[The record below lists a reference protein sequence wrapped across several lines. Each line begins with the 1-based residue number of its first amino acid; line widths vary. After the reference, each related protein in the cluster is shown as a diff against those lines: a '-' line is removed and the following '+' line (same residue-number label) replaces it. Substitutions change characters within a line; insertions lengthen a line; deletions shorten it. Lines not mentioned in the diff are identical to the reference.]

1 MPANQDIQLYFS
13 RALELVKEAGT
24 VVQKALGEGKQVDT
38 KSEFSDLVTQY
49 DKQVE
54 QLLIVKLREHFP
66 NHKFIGE
73 ESVVA
78 GVKNELTDDPT
89 WIIDPIDGTTN
100 FVHGFPVVAV
110 SVALAVQKEIALGI
124 VYNPVQDRMYSAIKG
139 HGAFC
144 NGSKLKVS
152 GQNEISKAL
161 VISEVG
167 SRRDA
172 DHMQLVFENMHN
184 VMKKAQGLRCLGSA
198 ALDMCSVASGEADA
212 MYEFGIHVWDI
223 AAAAL
228 IVAEAGGVVMDTLG
242 IPLNLMNRRVLCASS
257 QVLANTISKIL
268 VHVQLESD

>member
-13 RALELVKEAGT
+13 TALELVKEAGT
-24 VVQKALGEGKQVDT
+24 VVRKALGEGKQVDT

-54 QLLIVKLREHFP
+54 QLLIGKLREQFP

-73 ESVVA
+73 ESAVA
-78 GVKNELTDDPT
+78 GVKNELTDSPT

-110 SVALAVQKEIALGI
+110 SVALAVEKEVALGI
-124 VYNPVQDRMYSAIKG
+124 VYNPVQEKMYTAIKG

-144 NGSKLKVS
+144 NGSKLRVT
-152 GQNEISKAL
+152 GQEEISKAL
-161 VISEVG
+161 IISEVG
-167 SRRDA
+167 SSRDA
-172 DHMQLVFENMHN
+172 GHMQFVFQNMHN
-184 VMKKAQGLRCLGSA
+184 LMKKAQGLRCLGSA

-228 IVAEAGGVVMDTLG
+228 VVAEAGGVVMDTQG
-242 IPLNLMNRRVLCASS
+242 GPLNLMHRRVLCASS
-257 QVLANTISKIL
+257 QVLANTISQIL
-268 VHVQLESD
+268 NHVQLESD